1 MIIEHSADKYECVQK
16 NEVLGGYLEHYRQVS
31 INNEI
36 PGLLSFF
43 FVQGQCALPYVR
55 IPIGTSNIDP
65 RVNVFWVQD
74 TRTGKSVASSRVS
87 IVRTPYCSY
96 SQH

>member
-1 MIIEHSADKYECVQK
+1 MTIEHSADKYECVQK
-16 NEVLGGYLEHYRQVS
+16 NEVLSGYLGHFREVS

-55 IPIGTSNIDP
+55 IPIGASNIDP
-65 RVNVFWVQD
+65 RVNVFWIQD
-74 TRTGKSVASSRVS
+74 TRTGKSVA
-87 IVRTPYCSY
+87 Y
-96 SQH
+96 